1 MNRKISVTALL
12 FLTVLLSGAE
22 LKTAENGIAFGSAK
36 LNIWDSGI
44 MSLTDKQGLFT
55 NWYFHFTT
63 KHPGKWFPLS
73 HKSCKLQKLPAE
85 NGTWKFKAA
94 VPVTETETADA
105 EMTLSA
111 TPFNTVEIECT
122 WKCAD
127 PKNILETGFFLSLP
141 IKASE
146 GGKMEINGKEYPIVN
161 ETKYGWF
168 KSSLENPE
176 FRIYPGNPLR
186 EYTIS
191 ARGKYNITIGTVKN
205 GSVTIR
211 IIAPRGSNN
220 MKLTFTPR

>member
-1 MNRKISVTALL
+1 ML
-12 FLTVLLSGAE
+12 FLAVLLSGAE

-55 NWYFHFTT
+55 SWYFHFTT
-63 KHPGKWFPLS
+63 KHPGKWFSMS

-105 EMTLSA
+105 EMTLAA

-127 PKNILETGFFLSLP
+127 PKNMLETGFFLSLP
-141 IKASE
+141 VKASE
-146 GGKMEINGKEYPIVN
+146 GGKMEILRKQDCRTVFERSGNIFLAHKKVQFLYEYHS
-161 ETKYGWF
+161 GDS
-168 KSSLENPE
+168 SSLP
-176 FRIYPGNPLR
+176 RPLHGR
-186 EYTIS
+186 QNCPCHKQHS
-191 ARGKYNITIGTVKN
+191 
-205 GSVTIR
+205 
-211 IIAPRGSNN
+211 
-220 MKLTFTPR
+220 LL